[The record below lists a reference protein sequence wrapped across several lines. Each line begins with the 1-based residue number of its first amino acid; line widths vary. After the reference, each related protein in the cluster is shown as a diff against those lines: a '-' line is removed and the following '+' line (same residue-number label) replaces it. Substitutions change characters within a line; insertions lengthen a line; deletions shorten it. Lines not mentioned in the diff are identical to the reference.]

1 MRNDAGTPLSYL
13 ALSTALA
20 LFGCSS
26 DEVDS
31 DEEARRAYLAL
42 DASIGRSIELGFQG
56 FNAASSANIDA
67 QTMAATQA
75 GMLTVTGQVD
85 QGSSANKGMRLKVG
99 MVGYDDGPVAYN
111 DDGDAVHIVFDTDTD
126 PATQPALS
134 MQLKNIPTGTL
145 EGTLM
150 GVYHLDGDILGD
162 LTLDITFNGM
172 LMEGDGDTGVGTV
185 TVARVPGST
194 TVTGTATNADGG
206 VYNISVTL

>member
-1 MRNDAGTPLSYL
+1 MRNYRIPLSYL

-20 LFGCSS
+20 AFGCSS

-42 DASIGRSIELGFQG
+42 DASIGRSITLGFQG

-67 QTMAATQA
+67 QTMTATKA

-85 QGSSANKGMRLKVG
+85 QGSSSNKGMRLKVG

-111 DDGDAVHIVFDTDTD
+111 DDGDSVQLVFDTDPD

-134 MQLKNIPTGTL
+134 MQLKDIPTGTL
-145 EGTLM
+145 DGTLM
-150 GVYHLDGDILGD
+150 GVYHLDGDIVGD
-162 LTLDITFNGM
+162 LTLNVSFNGM
-172 LMEGDGDTGVGTV
+172 LMQGDGDTASGSVPV
-185 TVARVPGST
+185 VRVPGST
-194 TVTGTATNADGG
+194 TITGTATNSDGG
-206 VYNISVTL
+206 VYNISVEL